1 MSYSRREFLGAS
13 GSALAAMACLGK
25 SPRPGGT
32 ERLGKI
38 GVQLYT
44 VRDTMAKD
52 FDGTLGR
59 VAKIG
64 YQEVEFAG
72 YFGRTPAQVKESLRQ
87 AGLAAPSTHVDY
99 NTVKSDWPGALDAA
113 RGAGIEYVVVA
124 WIDDEDRK
132 TIDDWKRIADRLN
145 SAATTAASAGLRL
158 AYHNHSYE
166 FAPLQGQV
174 PYDLLLASTDPKLV
188 RLEMD
193 LYWVTVGGRNPLD
206 YFARWPGRFPLVH
219 VKDSKGPPANT
230 MTEVGSGVIDWRA
243 ILAKHEEAGI
253 EHYYVEHDEPADAF
267 GSIAASYAYLRALR
281 F

>member
-1 MSYSRREFLGAS
+1 MSCNRREFLSAS

-25 SPRPGGT
+25 SPPLGGT

-44 VRDTMAKD
+44 VRDAMAKD
-52 FDGTLGR
+52 FDGTLRR
-59 VAKIG
+59 VAQIG

-87 AGLAAPSTHVDY
+87 AGLAAPSSHVEY
-99 NTVKSDWPGALDAA
+99 NAVKADWPGALDAA

-124 WIDDEDRK
+124 WIDEGDRK
-132 TIDDWKRIADRLN
+132 TIDGWKRIAERLN
-145 SAATTAASAGLRL
+145 SVAQTAATAGLGF

-166 FAPLQGQV
+166 FVPLEGQV
-174 PYDLLLASTDPKLV
+174 PYDVLLASTDPKLV
-188 RLEMD
+188 KLEMD
-193 LYWVTVGGRNPLD
+193 LYWTTVGGKNPLD

-219 VKDSKGPPANT
+219 IKDSKGPPANT
-230 MTEVGSGVIDWRA
+230 MTEVGSGTIDWKA
-243 ILAKHEEAGI
+243 ILAKHKEAGI
-253 EHYYVEHDEPADAF
+253 EHYYVEHDDPADAF
-267 GSIAASYAYLRALR
+267 ASIAASYDYLRASR

>member
-1 MSYSRREFLGAS
+1 MSCNRRDFLGAS
-13 GSALAAMACLGK
+13 SGALAAMACLGK
-25 SPRPGGT
+25 SPLFGGS

-44 VRDTMAKD
+44 VRDAMAKD
-52 FDGTLGR
+52 FDGTLR
-59 VAKIG
+59 KVAQIG

-87 AGLAAPSTHVDY
+87 AGLSAPSTHVEYDA
-99 NTVKSDWPGALDAA
+99 VKNDWPDALDAA
-113 RGAGIEYVVVA
+113 RGAGIQYVVVA
-124 WIDDEDRK
+124 WINEDDRK

-166 FAPLQGQV
+166 FVPVQGQV

-219 VKDSKGPPANT
+219 IKDSKGPPANT
-230 MTEVGSGVIDWRA
+230 MTEVGSGTIDWKA
-243 ILAKHEEAGI
+243 ILAKHKEAGI
-253 EHYYVEHDEPADAF
+253 EHYFVEHDEPAAAF
-267 GSIAASYAYLRALR
+267 ASVTASYEYLRTLR

>member
-1 MSYSRREFLGAS
+1 
-13 GSALAAMACLGK
+13 MACLGK
-25 SPRPGGT
+25 SPLLGGT

-44 VRDTMAKD
+44 VRDAMATD
-52 FDGTLGR
+52 FDGTLRR
-59 VAKIG
+59 VAQIG

-87 AGLAAPSTHVDY
+87 AGLSAPSTHVDY
-99 NTVKSDWPGALDAA
+99 NTVKTNWSGALDAA
-113 RGAGIEYVVVA
+113 LGAGIQYVVVA
-124 WIDDEDRK
+124 WIDETDRK

-145 SAATTAASAGLRL
+145 SAARTAETAGLRF

-166 FAPLQGQV
+166 FVPLTGQV
-174 PYDLLLASTDPKLV
+174 PYDVLLASTDPKLV
-188 RLEMD
+188 KLEMD
-193 LYWVTVGGRNPLD
+193 LYWITAGGKNPLD

-219 VKDSKGPPANT
+219 IKDSMGPPKNAMAN
-230 MTEVGSGVIDWRA
+230 VGAGTIDWKA
-243 ILAKHEEAGI
+243 ILAKHKEAGM

-267 GSIAASYAYLRALR
+267 ASITASYDYLRALR